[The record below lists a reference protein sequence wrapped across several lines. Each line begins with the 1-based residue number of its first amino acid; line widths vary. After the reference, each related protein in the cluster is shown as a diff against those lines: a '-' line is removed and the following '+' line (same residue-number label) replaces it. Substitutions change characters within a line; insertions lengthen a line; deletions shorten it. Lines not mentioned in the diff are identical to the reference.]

1 MSFISTNWR
10 WQAATSPPVTRS
22 FQQKLVVLEIHVSI
36 CQGSRLQSGDWSS
49 KTRLRT
55 ATQWQGRQPGERGAQ
70 SVSSPSPGK
79 AARVHQRTQSLG
91 WRRTSRISA
100 SLEFSGGECMYS
112 HRAVRGKDI
121 KMLSILDPGVKRPNF
136 VPRSYSR
143 LNSTYRPLR
152 SCCHSFSWGVNES
165 SWCFFTRGM

>member
-22 FQQKLVVLEIHVSI
+22 FQRKLVVLETHVSI
-36 CQGSRLQSGDWSS
+36 CRGSRLRSGGWSS
-49 KTRLRT
+49 KTWLRT
-55 ATQWQGRQPGERGAQ
+55 ATQWQGRQPGTWGAQ

-79 AARVHQRTQSLG
+79 AARVLQRTQSLG

-112 HRAVRGKDI
+112 HLQRSKTKAKHVII
-121 KMLSILDPGVKRPNF
+121 KTIMNNTHP
-136 VPRSYSR
+136 
-143 LNSTYRPLR
+143 ST
-152 SCCHSFSWGVNES
+152 
-165 SWCFFTRGM
+165 